1 MGISLLRTLARLGL
15 VLCLLTSIASASVD
29 PVRPGEEVQVS
40 SGVQGAYGGRLTIGQ
55 RSEPKTLNP
64 ILAADLV
71 SREVIH
77 RIMADLVHINRASQ
91 ATEPAL
97 AKSWKLSQDG
107 RIFTLQLRRGIRFSD
122 GHPMDADDVV
132 FSYQLYLD
140 EQLHSPQRDLLVIGG
155 KPMTVTKVD
164 PYTVRFTLPQP
175 YAAAERIFDG
185 LAIVPRHILEK
196 PYHEGRLA
204 QMWGL
209 SAQDVVGL
217 GPFRV
222 KQYVAGQRIVLE
234 RNPYY
239 WKVDAKKQRLPYLD
253 ELIFLFVGTE
263 DAQLIRFQAGETDM
277 ISRLGAE
284 NYALL
289 AKSAQSR
296 GFQLAN
302 LGPSLEYNF
311 LVFNLNDLGDRKLDQ
326 VASRQ
331 TWFRDPA
338 FRKAVSAAI
347 DRDGIVRLVYGGY
360 GTPLWGNVSPGN
372 KMWVNAALPHPARS
386 LDSAR
391 AMLRSAGYRWG
402 GDGTLLDRNGKAV
415 EFSIL
420 TSSSNAQR
428 SKIAT
433 LLQDDLKQIGMRVNV
448 VPMDFRS
455 MLDRL
460 LQTYDYDAAIMG
472 LGGGDADPN
481 PEVNVWSLS
490 GTMHL
495 WHLGSGAAQDWER
508 ELDRLM
514 QQQMVTIDYK
524 ERKKLYD
531 RAQQLIAEDLPF
543 IFIATPNVL
552 TAAKAQLGNFHPAIL
567 DHYTLWNA
575 EELYWRDP
583 SLRGH

>member
-1 MGISLLRTLARLGL
+1 MPRSLAKLALL
-15 VLCLLTSIASASVD
+15 LCLLHVAFGFAAVE
-29 PVRPGEEVQVS
+29 PVRPGEEVLVS
-40 SGVQGAYGGRLTIGQ
+40 SGTQGEYGGRLTIGQ

-64 ILAADLV
+64 ILASDAV
-71 SREVIH
+71 SREVIQ
-77 RIMADLVHINRASQ
+77 RITADLVHINRASQ
-91 ATEPAL
+91 GTEPAL
-97 AKSWKLSQDG
+97 AKSWKLSPDG
-107 RIFTLQLRRGIRFSD
+107 RTFTVQIRRGIRFSD
-122 GHPMDADDVV
+122 GRPMDADDVV

-164 PYTVRFTLPQP
+164 AYTVRFTLPQP

-196 PYHEGRLA
+196 PYREGRFA

-209 SAQDVVGL
+209 AAPDVVGL

-239 WKVDAKKQRLPYLD
+239 WKTDAKKQRLPYLD
-253 ELIFLFVGTE
+253 EVTFLFVGSE
-263 DAQLIRFQAGETDM
+263 DAQLLRFQAGDTDM
-277 ISRLGAE
+277 ITRLGAE
-284 NYALL
+284 NYSLL
-289 AKSAQSR
+289 VKSSQSR

-311 LVFNLNDLGDRKLDQ
+311 LVFNLNDLGDKKLEQ
-326 VASRQ
+326 VTAKQ
-331 TWFRDPA
+331 AWFRDPA
-338 FRKAVSAAI
+338 FRRAVSSAI
-347 DRDGIVRLVYGGY
+347 DREGIVRLVYGGY

-372 KMWVNAALPHPARS
+372 KMWVNTTLPHPARS
-386 LDSAR
+386 LDTAR
-391 AMLRSAGYRWG
+391 SLLRSAGFRWG
-402 GDGTLLDRNGKAV
+402 GDGTLLDKGGRPV

-481 PEVNVWSLS
+481 PEVNVWSTS

-495 WHLGSGAAQDWER
+495 WHLGQGGGSQDWER
-508 ELDRLM
+508 ELDSLM
-514 QQQMVTIDYK
+514 QQQMVTVDYK
-524 ERKKLYD
+524 QRKKQYD
-531 RAQQLIAEDLPF
+531 RVQQLIADNLPF
-543 IFIATPNVL
+543 VFVATPNVL
-552 TAAKAQLGNFHPAIL
+552 TAAKAQLGNFRPAIL

-583 SLRGH
+583 ALRGH

>member
-1 MGISLLRTLARLGL
+1 MSRRLARIGL
-15 VLCLLTSIASASVD
+15 FLCVIVRAWALPAVE
-29 PVRPGEEVQVS
+29 PVRPGEEVFVS
-40 SGVQGAYGGRLTIGQ
+40 AGTQGVYGGRLTIGQ

-64 ILAADLV
+64 ILASDAI

-91 ATEPAL
+91 RTEPAL
-97 AKSWKLSQDG
+97 AKSWKLSPDG
-107 RIFTLQLRRGIRFSD
+107 RTFTLQLRRGIRFSD
-122 GHPMDADDVV
+122 GQPFNADDVV

-140 EQLHSPQRDLLVIGG
+140 EQLHSPQRDLLVIDG

-164 PYTVRFTLPQP
+164 PYTVRFTLAQP
-175 YAAAERIFDG
+175 YGAAERIFDG

-196 PYHEGRLA
+196 PYREGRLA

-209 SAQDVVGL
+209 AAPDVVGL

-222 KQYVAGQRIVLE
+222 KQYVAGQKIVLE

-239 WKVDAKKQRLPYLD
+239 WKTDARKERLPYL
-253 ELIFLFVGTE
+253 EEITFLFVGSE
-263 DAQLIRFQAGETDM
+263 DNQLIRFQAGETDM

-289 AKSAQSR
+289 IKSAQSR
-296 GFQLAN
+296 GFQLSD

-311 LVFNLNDLGDRKLDQ
+311 LVFNLNDVAGRKLDQ
-326 VASRQ
+326 VSAKQ
-331 TWFRDPA
+331 AWFREPA
-338 FRKAVSAAI
+338 FRKAVSDAI
-347 DRDGIVRLVYGGY
+347 DREGIVRLVYGGY

-372 KMWVNAALPHPARS
+372 KLWVNSTLPHPARS
-386 LDSAR
+386 LDAAR
-391 AMLRSAGYRWG
+391 AALRAAGFRWS
-402 GDGTLLDRNGKAV
+402 GDGTLLDRTGKPV

-460 LQTYDYDAAIMG
+460 LQTYDYDAAVMG

-481 PEVNVWSLS
+481 PEVNVWSTS

-495 WHLGSGAAQDWER
+495 WHLGSGNAAQDWER

-514 QQQMVTIDYK
+514 QQQMITIDYRQ
-524 ERKKLYD
+524 RKKLYD
-531 RAQQLIAEDLPF
+531 RAQQLIAENLPF
-543 IFIATPNVL
+543 VFIATPNVL

-583 SLRGH
+583 AQRGR

>member
-1 MGISLLRTLARLGL
+1 LSRFLAKFVPL
-15 VLCLLTSIASASVD
+15 LCLLSVACAFAAVE
-29 PVRPGEEVQVS
+29 PVRLGEEVLVS
-40 SGVQGAYGGRLTIGQ
+40 SGTQGAYGGRLTIGQ

-64 ILAADLV
+64 ILASDAV
-71 SREVIH
+71 SREVIQ
-77 RIMADLVHINRASQ
+77 RIMADLVHINRVSQ
-91 ATEPAL
+91 GTEPAL
-97 AKSWKLSQDG
+97 AKNWKLSPDG
-107 RIFTLQLRRGIRFSD
+107 RTFTLQIRHGIRFSD
-122 GHPMDADDVV
+122 GQPMDADDVV

-155 KPMTVTKVD
+155 KPMTVTKID
-164 PYTVRFTLPQP
+164 AYTVRFTLPQP

-185 LAIVPRHILEK
+185 LAIVPKHILEK
-196 PYHEGRLA
+196 PYREGRFA
-204 QMWGL
+204 QIWGL
-209 SAQDVVGL
+209 AAQDVVGL

-239 WKVDAKKQRLPYLD
+239 WKTDAKKQRLPYLD
-253 ELIFLFVGTE
+253 EITFLFVGSE
-263 DAQLIRFQAGETDM
+263 DAQLLRFQTGETDM
-277 ISRLGAE
+277 ITRVGAE
-284 NYALL
+284 NYSLL
-289 AKSAQSR
+289 SKSAQGR
-296 GFQLAN
+296 GFQLEN

-311 LVFNLNDLGDRKLDQ
+311 LVFNLNDLADRKLDQ
-326 VASRQ
+326 VAGKQ
-331 TWFRDPA
+331 LWFRDPA
-338 FRKAVSAAI
+338 FRKAVSSAI
-347 DRDGIVRLVYGGY
+347 DREGIVRLVYGGY

-372 KMWVNAALPHPARS
+372 KMWVNSALPHPARS
-386 LDSAR
+386 VDTAR
-391 AMLRSAGYRWG
+391 SLLRAAGFRWA
-402 GDGTLLDRNGKAV
+402 GDGTLLDRSGKTV

-460 LQTYDYDAAIMG
+460 LQTFDYDAAIMG

-481 PEVNVWSLS
+481 PEVNVWSTS

-495 WHLGSGAAQDWER
+495 WHLGQSSGTQDWEH
-508 ELDRLM
+508 ELDGMM

-524 ERKKLYD
+524 QRKKQYD
-531 RAQQLIAEDLPF
+531 RVQQLIADNLPF
-543 IFIATPNVL
+543 VFIATPNVL
-552 TAAKAQLGNFHPAIL
+552 TAAKAQLGNFRPAIL

-575 EELYWRDP
+575 EELYWRDAA
-583 SLRGH
+583 LRGR

>member
-1 MGISLLRTLARLGL
+1 MSRHLARIGL
-15 VLCLLTSIASASVD
+15 FLCVLVRAWALPAVE
-29 PVRPGEEVQVS
+29 PVRPGEEVLVS
-40 SGVQGAYGGRLTIGQ
+40 AGTQGIYGGRLTIGQ

-64 ILAADLV
+64 ILASDAV

-77 RIMADLVHINRASQ
+77 RIMADLVHINRATQ
-91 ATEPAL
+91 RTEPAL
-97 AKSWKLSQDG
+97 AKTWKLSPDG
-107 RIFTLQLRRGIRFSD
+107 RTFTLQLRRGIRFSD
-122 GHPMDADDVV
+122 GQPFDADDVV

-140 EQLHSPQRDLLVIGG
+140 EQLHSPQRDLLVIDG
-155 KPMTVTKVD
+155 KAMTVTKVD
-164 PYTVRFTLPQP
+164 AYTVRFTLTKP
-175 YAAAERIFDG
+175 YGAAERIFDG

-196 PYHEGRLA
+196 PYREGRLA

-209 SAQDVVGL
+209 AAQDVVGL

-222 KQYVAGQRIVLE
+222 KQYVAGQKIVLE

-239 WKVDAKKQRLPYLD
+239 WKTDAKKQRLPYLD
-253 ELIFLFVGTE
+253 EMTFLFVGSE
-263 DAQLIRFQAGETDM
+263 DNQLIRFQAGETDM

-296 GFQLAN
+296 GFQLAD

-311 LVFNLNDLGDRKLDQ
+311 LVFNLND
-326 VASRQ
+326 VAAGKPDLVSSRQ
-331 TWFRDPA
+331 AWFREPA

-347 DRDGIVRLVYGGY
+347 DREGIARLVYGGY

-372 KMWVNAALPHPARS
+372 KLWVNSTLSHPARS
-386 LDSAR
+386 LDAAR
-391 AMLRSAGYRWG
+391 AALRSAGFHWAPE
-402 GDGTLLDRNGKAV
+402 GTLLDRAGRPV

-448 VPMDFRS
+448 VSMDFRS

-481 PEVNVWSLS
+481 PEVNVWSTS

-495 WHLGSGAAQDWER
+495 WHLGQASAAQDWER
-508 ELDRLM
+508 ELDGLM
-514 QQQMVTIDYK
+514 QQQMITIDYRQ
-524 ERKKLYD
+524 RKKLYD
-531 RAQQLIAEDLPF
+531 RAQLLIAENLPF
-543 IFIATPNVL
+543 IFLATPNVL

-567 DHYTLWNA
+567 DHYTLWNV
-575 EELYWRDP
+575 EELFWRDAAQ
-583 SLRGH
+583 RGR